1 MTRVLKLAMIL
12 AATVATLTLA
22 AATPPNVSAGSAATH
37 VDWDAVG
44 AAIGVTGSAQA
55 AGVER
60 YDLPRPDLKVMIGK
74 VRLKPAFALGGYL
87 VFLPMAGTTSAMM
100 MGDLVLAESEIERVM
115 LKLEQ
120 GGVDVTAIHNH
131 LLWEKPSVKYM
142 HVEAMGDAVHF
153 AQVVHDALATTKTPL
168 RTAAASSADQQVDL
182 DTASLDQAIGVAGKV
197 SGGTYK
203 FSIAPKYTVTSGGM
217 TVPASM
223 GTSTA
228 FAFQPLGKG
237 KAAITGDFALLGPQV
252 NPVIRALRANGI
264 FVTALHSH
272 MIDSQPTV
280 FFMHFFATGG
290 ATALARGLRVA
301 VDSMA
306 SA

>member
-1 MTRVLKLAMIL
+1 MVKLSMIFT
-12 AATVATLTLA
+12 AALSTFLLS
-22 AATPPNVSAGSAATH
+22 AATPPNVSAGHAATH

-60 YDLPRPDLKVMIGK
+60 FDLPRTDLKVKIGK
-74 VRLKPAFALGGYL
+74 IQLKPAFALGGYL
-87 VFLPMAGTTSAMM
+87 VFLPMAGSTSAMM
-100 MGDLVLAESEIERVM
+100 MGDLVVTESEIERVM
-115 LKLEQ
+115 PKLEQ

-131 LLWEKPSVKYM
+131 LLWEKPAVKYM
-142 HVEAMGDAVHF
+142 HVEAMGDAVHE

-168 RTAAASSADQQVDL
+168 RTAAASAADQQVDL
-182 DTASLDQAIGVAGKV
+182 DTASLDKEIGAAGKV

-203 FSIAPKYTVTSGGM
+203 FSIAPKYAITSAGM

-237 KAAITGDFALLGPQV
+237 KAAITGDFALLGSQV
-252 NPVIRALRANGI
+252 NPVIRTLRANGI

-280 FFMHFFATGG
+280 FYMHFFATGG
-290 ATALARGLRVA
+290 AAALARGLRAA
-301 VDSMA
+301 VDSMP
-306 SA
+306 SG